1 MKKHSKLLA
10 LTTVGIC
17 VLLGTFLNAIGQT
30 QPQDPSTITPE
41 KRHETHGKLFP
52 VYWRETIPEL
62 LSSRSGDLHLEDN
75 KSPGFVSQTLNTP
88 AYPPYALCTFAC
100 TSDAVVIATAQG
112 GVSHLTS
119 DQKFVYTDW

>member
-1 MKKHSKLLA
+1 LVLYSKTPNSLQGIAMVLLIARCQTLKDIRMKKHSKLLS

-17 VLLGTFLNAIGQT
+17 VLLGTFLNATGQT

-41 KRHETHGKLFP
+41 KRHATHGKLFP

-75 KSPGFVSQTLNTP
+75 KSPGFVSQPLNTP
-88 AYPPYALCTFAC
+88 AYPPYAL
-100 TSDAVVIATAQG
+100 
-112 GVSHLTS
+112 
-119 DQKFVYTDW
+119 